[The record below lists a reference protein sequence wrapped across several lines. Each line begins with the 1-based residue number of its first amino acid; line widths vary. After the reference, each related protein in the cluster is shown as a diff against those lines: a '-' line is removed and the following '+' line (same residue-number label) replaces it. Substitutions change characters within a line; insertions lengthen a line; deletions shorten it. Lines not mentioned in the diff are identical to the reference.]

1 MGSQKQQCP
10 HVPVPTTDYSV
21 VITTL
26 FHKPI
31 PISAFI
37 VNSTS
42 QRQTDRQ
49 TNILDMLTPGKIL
62 TTTSV
67 LVPITKGVTK
77 YTFAMMTSILTQTHK
92 VKTLFP
98 SW

>member
-1 MGSQKQQCP
+1 
-10 HVPVPTTDYSV
+10 
-21 VITTL
+21 
-26 FHKPI
+26 
-31 PISAFI
+31 
-37 VNSTS
+37 
-42 QRQTDRQ
+42 
-49 TNILDMLTPGKIL
+49 MLTPGKIL